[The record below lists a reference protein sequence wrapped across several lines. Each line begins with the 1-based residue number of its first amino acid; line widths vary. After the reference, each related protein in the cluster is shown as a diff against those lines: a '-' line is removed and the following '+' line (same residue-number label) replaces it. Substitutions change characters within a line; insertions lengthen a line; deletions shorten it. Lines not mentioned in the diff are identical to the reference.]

1 MRGLTESRLCR
12 TATPQGNSTL
22 RGKGHT
28 CGNAPDFTED
38 LCSMTPP
45 G

>member
-1 MRGLTESRLCR
+1 MRGLTETRLCR
-12 TATPQGNSTL
+12 TATPQGNSMV

-28 CGNAPDFTED
+28 SHVAVDFGKG
-38 LCSMTPP
+38 LCSTTPP